1 MHVHAHVTP
10 LTDRS
15 LQSTSY
21 LFIRDPDIF
30 AFVLRVVQF
39 LSRTACGRP
48 VAFDRTGGDVRGR
61 CNSGNRWEGWYGT
74 TRLGLAAERC
84 PVAANT
90 APGRGRRFLLGTETT
105 WGWLRFMSA
114 QMASKLRELPTAGQL
129 TDIIVGAA
137 TGNGF
142 APQGVRVPSPAPRCL
157 LQANKLYE
165 SKARSALVQE
175 KGVVSVT
182 SRYTDGSKIFARL
195 LFELWFPCPWPPL
208 SSSEEPPWRG
218 S

>member
-1 MHVHAHVTP
+1 
-10 LTDRS
+10 
-15 LQSTSY
+15 
-21 LFIRDPDIF
+21 
-30 AFVLRVVQF
+30 
-39 LSRTACGRP
+39 
-48 VAFDRTGGDVRGR
+48 
-61 CNSGNRWEGWYGT
+61 
-74 TRLGLAAERC
+74 
-84 PVAANT
+84 
-90 APGRGRRFLLGTETT
+90 
-105 WGWLRFMSA
+105 
-114 QMASKLRELPTAGQL
+114 MASKLRELPTAGQL

-165 SKARSALVQE
+165 SKARSAFVQ
-175 KGVVSVT
+175 VHLDLRCA
-182 SRYTDGSKIFARL
+182 RYFALHGSKIFARL